1 MNNNCVNKYIPQTYK
16 HILSK
21 NIQQLDNNGNHII
34 YYILKNKY
42 INSYIEIGFLI
53 SVNSIKTDNVITEHF
68 VFSNNNKLLYSD
80 KINIY
85 IKI

>member
-1 MNNNCVNKYIPQTYK
+1 MNNNCVNKYIPQKYK

-42 INSYIEIGFLI
+42 INSYI
-53 SVNSIKTDNVITEHF
+53 
-68 VFSNNNKLLYSD
+68 
-80 KINIY
+80 
-85 IKI
+85 